1 MNEIRM
7 YLKTSGSIAEL
18 YKDFNLY
25 KGSYQNVLL
34 SVYVP
39 KSLLYENEKNT
50 FSNVVK
56 TGAILTAQNGT
67 KITTKAYYADYVKD
81 ETVLNVEY
89 AVYSQHLPKE
99 YVVYAGTQTVIANVV
114 NLDITDPDSPVVLSV
129 TTSQTANLVVQ
140 ESAYLS
146 DTDIVPPDELDTINA
161 RLSAINTQVNNLEQS
176 VDGLEENKLDK
187 QTMSSGQ
194 YRAYVVTPDGNQG
207 TIGIIDGSVSSAE
220 QLANN
225 IARYDSF
232 GRLATSTPTEN
243 QHATNKQYV
252 DAADENLS
260 NEIETLRQ
268 DIDSKSHFRGYLTTA
283 EIQSLLNP
291 DNGDYAWSS
300 DTLTVWSYN
309 GSAWVNTGN
318 PVPDQTV
325 PKGDSIPLP
334 DAATGSAGDSTSY
347 AGIDHVHP
355 LSAIYESASAANT
368 KWQAQGQVNETI
380 FNTIEDVSTSLAGVI
395 GEALSDIPLAPEQTG
410 VAITGENTL
419 AGASVSVDLASIN
432 LVPTPNLGQGQ
443 VLRDF
448 GKNIHLDKVTINFDV
463 TDLVVANQTGNGA
476 IIDFQE
482 EDGTHHYVAAQ
493 SLGIRGDRSPQTG
506 RFYYTYVMGANTVF
520 SKIIYSNNNTY
531 QSGTLNR
538 CWIVEGDSSVPYTPY
553 IADGTSVNVTACGG
567 NIYTPQN
574 AILSNGVLSQNG
586 YTFTRTV
593 LTSSGE
599 IYWDTDKINNAIRG
613 KEVTLSCDVDVD
625 GAHIGFQ
632 FNRGDTGTNA
642 FGASSNGKLIVT
654 TTVPEDM
661 QWFRI
666 TIAVGNTTTKVLSNI
681 CINIG
686 DTPLSFAEHEEKVYP
701 ATVGQSVEIVQYDKI
716 TNVFTDNAGVTVS
729 AAFKQ
734 STRYELDSK
743 PVSLA
748 GTYAERPTGTY
759 PYVVLYTA
767 TDRSGE
773 TYRLEANADGS
784 VSANW
789 VQINGIYQ
797 HNIVMSQGN
806 GPFFSVSIRNR
817 DSFSYTFNRLIEWFN
832 GKGINAQGK
841 DYSDVAGAFKNGNGV
856 LHIISH
862 IRANG
867 NGIQVSGVNITTG
880 NVADFT
886 INEVSSCTDTVIT
899 I

>member
-1 MNEIRM
+1 MIFFSNAQGTITEIVSMPVHQGSSNANEVIFVGPFKENSAVTVSFILPNGVYTEPSLM
-7 YLKTSGSIAEL
+7 TLKELTGIEDGNGNAFNAWTYLVPGAMTEFSGVVTAQ
-18 YKDFNLY
+18 FTVTN
-25 KGSYQNVLL
+25 GSAVLATASSSFNVLKGVPNATPDPEESIYQQIL
-34 SVYVP
+34 SQL
-39 KSLLYENEKNT
+39 SE
-50 FSNVVK
+50 
-56 TGAILTAQNGT
+56 I
-67 KITTKAYYADYVKD
+67 
-81 ETVLNVEY
+81 
-89 AVYSQHLPKE
+89 
-99 YVVYAGTQTVIANVV
+99 
-114 NLDITDPDSPVVLSV
+114 NLDITEI
-129 TTSQTANLVVQ
+129 NLDISDL
-140 ESAYLS
+140 ES
-146 DTDIVPPDELDTINA
+146 
-161 RLSAINTQVNNLEQS
+161 
-176 VDGLEENKLDK
+176 GKLDK

-355 LSAIYESASAANT
+355 QSAIYESASAANT

-419 AGASVSVDLASIN
+419 AGASVSVKLASVN
-432 LVPTPNLGQGQ
+432 LVPNPANLGQFQ

-448 GKNIHLDKVTINFDV
+448 GKNIHLDEITINFDV
-463 TDLVVANQTGNGA
+463 TDLVIANQTGNGS
-476 IIDFQE
+476 IVDFQE
-482 EDGTHHYVAAQ
+482 EDGTHHYITAQ
-493 SLGIRGDRSPQTG
+493 YLGIRGDLSPQTG
-506 RFYYTYVMGANTVF
+506 RFYYTYRPDPDTVF
-520 SKIIYSNNNTY
+520 SKIIYTNNNTY

-538 CWIVEGDSSVPYTPY
+538 CWIVAGDSSIPYTPY
-553 IADGTSVNVTACGG
+553 VAEGTSVNVTACGG
-567 NIYTPQN
+567 NIYNPAESYTN
-574 AILSNGVLSQNG
+574 AESNCTKSADGYG
-586 YTFTRTV
+586 YTR
-593 LTSSGE
+593 SSM
-599 IYWDTDKINNAIRG
+599 
-613 KEVTLSCDVDVD
+613 
-625 GAHIGFQ
+625 
-632 FNRGDTGTNA
+632 DTGTALLVGSTQKPVSWVKGKTITFSCEVDIDGQYIGLSFYGASGWIVNA
-642 FGASSNGKLIVT
+642 FTSSVNKKVTVT
-654 TTVPEDM
+654 TEVPEETTYIA
-661 QWFRI
+661 I
-666 TIAVGNTTTKVLSNI
+666 TIASGNTVTSVMSNI
-681 CINIG
+681 MVNYG
-686 DTPLSFAEHEEKVYP
+686 NQAVAFSPYTGATYP

-729 AAFKQ
+729 AAFRQ
-734 STRYELDSK
+734 STRYELDTK

-767 TDRSGE
+767 TDRDGE

-797 HNIVMSQGN
+797 HNIVMSQGT
-806 GPFFSVSIRNR
+806 GAYFSVTIRSR
-817 DSFSYTFNRLIEWFN
+817 DNYAYAFSRLIEWLN
-832 GKGINAQGK
+832 GKGLNVQGK
-841 DYSDVAGAFKNGNGV
+841 DYSDVAGAFKNDSGE

-862 IRANG
+862 MRASG
-867 NGIQVSGVNITTG
+867 SGLQVSGVNVTTG

-886 INEVSSCTDTVIT
+886 INEAATCVDTVIT